1 MQTIQIHFSAQQ
13 QKFSPLFVTFFKSTS
28 NFEHIKKK
36 HDRHRLCISE
46 ITDPE
51 TRAYK
56 NV

>member
-36 HDRHRLCISE
+36 HDLHRLCISE